1 MPVKRYCKI
10 YPGTFFLLRGGEFSE
25 FVGAKTLKEFQ
36 SIEELLKLESPLK
49 IFKEDQKS
57 PEPEPSTWQTLEKA
71 EILRA
76 TRFEPLNWFDQCIV
90 WTEEG
95 KLWHFPI
102 NNEQGGYFYCTFPIF
117 ISKFCIIPYN
127 IDTIKAL

>member
-1 MPVKRYCKI
+1 M
-10 YPGTFFLLRGGEFSE
+10 
-25 FVGAKTLKEFQ
+25 KTLREFQ

-49 IFKEDQKS
+49 IFKQDQQES
-57 PEPEPSTWQTLEKA
+57 TESESSTWRTLEKI

-102 NNEQGGYFYCTFPIF
+102 NNEQGRYFYCSFPV
-117 ISKFCIIPYN
+117 
-127 IDTIKAL
+127 